1 MFGNVDYSGLP
12 APEPELPAA
21 AADRP
26 STAACRSQEIAE
38 NPNPNP
44 SPNPNPNPNPTQ
56 VSQQKA
62 EVDEVK
68 GKTLEEISQV
78 AEEIEP

>member
-1 MFGNVDYSGLP
+1 
-12 APEPELPAA
+12 
-21 AADRP
+21 
-26 STAACRSQEIAE
+26 
-38 NPNPNP
+38 
-44 SPNPNPNPNPTQ
+44 